1 MVLLASLQPNFP
13 LFNPPHAQ
21 VYPLLTDLVKSLHC
35 VTHLPPDFRAKT
47 LTKGWLTKLHG
58 RPAYDQLT
66 EEEER
71 QLLFDLESAYNDFMG
86 ALPKGSGV

>member
-1 MVLLASLQPNFP
+1 MHSLSFGITNVCS
-13 LFNPPHAQ
+13 Q

-47 LTKGWLTKLHG
+47 VTKGWLTKLHG

-71 QLLFDLESAYNDFMG
+71 QLLFDLESAYNDFMS
-86 ALPKGSGV
+86 ALPKGGGGG